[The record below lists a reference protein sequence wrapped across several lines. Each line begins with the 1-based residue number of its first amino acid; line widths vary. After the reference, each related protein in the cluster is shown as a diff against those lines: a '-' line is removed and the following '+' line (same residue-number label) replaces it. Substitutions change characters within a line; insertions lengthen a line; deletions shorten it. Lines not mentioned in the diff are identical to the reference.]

1 MVDESTPPLL
11 EFVQATPDVIEQRLG
26 ILGDHH
32 RSRRGAHG
40 GVRAPSGG
48 SDVDHTQLPPLD
60 PCGTVV
66 GGLVGG
72 GGTAIS
78 TGAGAAVVVGAVVGA
93 GAGAVVGAGAGAVVG
108 AGAGAVVG
116 AGSGGGAG
124 AGGGAGL
131 GVAVGVGVGE
141 AADVEGVAT
150 TVFSAPGSV
159 VAGNASVGVML
170 ARVVSRK
177 PSPEPTDVEIGRPV
191 ALSTT
196 TTTICVGTVDGTVL
210 GTVLGDGAGGV
221 VTGDAGRMAAAVG

>member
-1 MVDESTPPLL
+1 M
-11 EFVQATPDVIEQRLG
+11 IEQRLG

-93 GAGAVVGAGAGAVVG
+93 GAGAVVGAGAGAVV
-108 AGAGAVVG
+108 
-116 AGSGGGAG
+116 GAG

>member
-93 GAGAVVGAGAGAVVG
+93 GAGAVVGAGAGAVV
-108 AGAGAVVG
+108 
-116 AGSGGGAG
+116 GAG